1 MLSHKVWTLQMSGK
15 DKYLCLP
22 LFHHQHTY
30 YLVPSQQV
38 SPQAC
43 LPTECPLV
51 FPAEGSSDLA
61 SLGRTLDKELHK
73 IIFDE
78 QVETL
83 ALPFIGSGKASA
95 VAATAP
101 FIINQASTF
110 LKIPHT
116 PQSLKVFRKLGHAKH
131 MKATV
136 FSLH

>member
-1 MLSHKVWTLQMSGK
+1 MSGT

-22 LFHHQHTY
+22 LFHHQHIY

-51 FPAEGSSDLA
+51 FLAEGSTSDLA
-61 SLGRTLDKELHK
+61 SLGRTLDKGLHK

-101 FIINQASTF
+101 FIIKQASMF
-110 LKIPHT
+110 LKIPHM
-116 PQSLKVFRKLGHAKH
+116 PQSLKVIQKLGHAKH